1 MGYLLGIDEAGKGP
15 VIGPLVICGCL
26 IEEERED
33 ELKKIGVKDSKL
45 LFPKKREKL
54 FPKIKEICSEFL
66 AVEITP
72 RQLNAEMDIL
82 NLNQIELARVAKI
95 VNHFS
100 DRNPKIFIDSFEA
113 NTDKFTEKLREILKN
128 KNLEIIS
135 ENRADRKYPVVSAAS
150 IIAKVTRDGKIKELH
165 KTYGDFGSGYP
176 ADPKTISF
184 LQKLDEKEFE
194 GIVRTKWSTA
204 QRIIERRK
212 QKKLEGF

>member
-26 IEEERED
+26 IEEEKGE

-54 FPKIKEICSEFL
+54 SVKIKEACSEFL

-100 DRNPKIFIDSFEA
+100 EKKPKIFIDSFEA
-113 NTDKFTEKLREILKN
+113 NTEKFTEKLKSLLKD
-128 KNLEIIS
+128 KDLEITC
-135 ENRADRKYPVVSAAS
+135 ENRADRKFPVVSAAS

-176 ADPKTISF
+176 ADPKTIAF
-184 LQKLDEKEFE
+184 LNKLDEKHFPE
-194 GIVRTKWSTA
+194 IVRTKWSTA
-204 QRIIERRK
+204 QRIIEGRK
-212 QKKLEGF
+212 QKRLI